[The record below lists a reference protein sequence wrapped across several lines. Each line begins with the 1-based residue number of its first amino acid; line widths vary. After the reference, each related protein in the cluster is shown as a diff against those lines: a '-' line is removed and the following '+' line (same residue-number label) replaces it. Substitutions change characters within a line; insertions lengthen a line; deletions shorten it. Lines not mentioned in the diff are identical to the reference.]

1 MFLIDSEVFVR
12 HFKALTDSMLVFV
25 VFNSYK
31 HSYGREEAKILS
43 ITCGNFFRDFTIF
56 LDIFHLNLLILYR
69 LTYDLFEVQ
78 SFRILNDRFNL
89 NKNYLHILT
98 SLPLLED
105 ILEILNAI
113 D

>member
-56 LDIFHLNLLILYR
+56 SFYNG
-69 LTYDLFEVQ
+69 YD
-78 SFRILNDRFNL
+78 
-89 NKNYLHILT
+89 
-98 SLPLLED
+98 
-105 ILEILNAI
+105 
-113 D
+113 